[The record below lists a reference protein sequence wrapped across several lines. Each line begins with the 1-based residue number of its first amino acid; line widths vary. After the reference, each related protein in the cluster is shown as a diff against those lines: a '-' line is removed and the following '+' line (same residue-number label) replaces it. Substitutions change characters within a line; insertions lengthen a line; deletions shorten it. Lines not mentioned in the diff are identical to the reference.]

1 MRRAARVAATAR
13 AWMLRT
19 NTNMKTKF
27 PLHRTHFLLGA
38 IAASVGLAAAAQTGF
53 RPPAVPLIACDPYFS
68 IWSPADKLNDADTVH
83 WTRRPHR
90 LTSLARIDGKVFRL
104 MGREPGQA
112 AALPQ
117 TGLEV
122 LPTHTVYSFEGQGV
136 RLSLSFMSPVL
147 PSDLMVYSRPVTY
160 LTWSAKAIDGK
171 KHRVEV
177 YFDAS
182 AEIAVNAGTEV
193 ATGARDN
200 LRGCTVLKLGGKDQA
215 VLQKKG
221 DDLRIDW
228 GYLYLA
234 GKEPGQGQIGSPE
247 TLRQRFTDGANEPES
262 KRDPGAQEKPAR
274 ELAASLSMNL
284 GEVGPRPI
292 SRWIVLAYDDLY
304 SIQYFKKN
312 LRPYWRRN
320 GDDAAALLKKSVA
333 EYESLKRRCEQFD
346 AELMADL
353 ERAGGPKY
361 ARICVLSY
369 RQCIAGNKLVADANG
384 QPLLFPKENTS
395 NGCIGT
401 VDVIYPMA
409 PQFLL
414 FGPSLTKAMLVPNL
428 DYGSSPRWRWPF
440 APHDLGTY
448 PLANAQVYGGGE
460 RTEVDQ
466 MPVEETGNMLI
477 LVAALAKMEG
487 NADFAAKY
495 WPTLTKWAEYLKE
508 KAFDPEN
515 QLCTDDFM
523 GHLAHNVNLSI
534 KATLGIASFAYLC
547 DLRGQKETA
556 AKYHQLASDFA
567 KRWVTEADDGD
578 HFRLAFDKAGTWSQ
592 KYNLVWDKIL
602 GFGLYPDA
610 VRRKEMDYYIKIKK
624 PFGVALD
631 NRGDGAKLDWSLW
644 TGTLTRNRADFE
656 AVMEPVYRFLNET
669 PERVGAGDFYNT
681 ATGHHISMHSRPV
694 VGGVFLE
701 MLYDQP
707 VWKKWWSRDTTRS
720 AKWAP
725 IPQAP
730 KIVKVLSAAD
740 REPAQWRYTTNR
752 PAEGWSAPGY
762 DDGTWATG
770 RSGFGTMGTPGAE
783 IGTVWNTGDIWLR
796 REIDLNGHAS
806 KNLQAWLHHDEDA
819 EVYIN
824 GVLAVKTSGYTM
836 SYESFPLLPTG
847 KAALKPGRN
856 LISVHCHQTGGGQY
870 IDVGLVEVEER

>member
-1 MRRAARVAATAR
+1 LLLCSLI
-13 AWMLRT
+13 AWAIGDGVI
-19 NTNMKTKF
+19 F
-27 PLHRTHFLLGA
+27 AA
-38 IAASVGLAAAAQTGF
+38 IADPGF
-53 RPPAVPLIACDPYFS
+53 RPPAVPLVACDPYFS
-68 IWSPADKLNDADTVH
+68 IWSPADKLNEADTVH
-83 WTRRPHR
+83 WTGKPHR

-104 MGREPGQA
+104 MGREPGQV

-117 TGLEV
+117 VGLEV
-122 LPTHTVYSFEGQGV
+122 LPTRTIYSFEGQGV
-136 RLSLSFMSPVL
+136 HLNLTFMTPAL
-147 PSDLMVYSRPVTY
+147 PSDLMLFSRPVTY
-160 LTWSAKAIDGK
+160 LTWSAAAIDGN

-182 AEIAVNAGTEV
+182 AEIAVDSGAEV
-193 ATGARDN
+193 ATGSRED
-200 LRGCTVLKLGGKDQA
+200 LRGCKVWKLGAKEQA
-215 VLQKKG
+215 MLGKKG

-228 GYLYLA
+228 GYLYVA
-234 GKEPGQGQIGSPE
+234 GKQSASGGIGSPE
-247 TLRQRFTDGANEPES
+247 RLRQGFLDGSANQAKQDS
-262 KRDPGAQEKPAR
+262 GAEEKPAR
-274 ELAASLSMNL
+274 ELVASISMNL
-284 GEVGPRPI
+284 GEVGTKPVA
-292 SRWIVLAYDDLY
+292 RWLVLAYDDLY

-320 GDDAAALLKKSVA
+320 GDDAAALLKKSMA
-333 EYESLKRRCEQFD
+333 EYESLNRRCEQFD
-346 AELMADL
+346 SELMADL
-353 ERAGGPKY
+353 KRAGGERY
-361 ARICVLSY
+361 ARICALTY
-369 RQCIAGNKLVADANG
+369 RQCNAGNKLVADANG

-428 DYGSSPRWRWPF
+428 DYASSARWKWSF

-487 NADFAAKY
+487 NGEFAAKY
-495 WPTLTKWAEYLKE
+495 WPTLTKWAEYLKD
-508 KAFDPEN
+508 KGFDPEN

-534 KATLGIASFAYLC
+534 KATLGIASYAYLC
-547 DLRGQKETA
+547 GLRGQKEA
-556 AKYHQLASDFA
+556 AEKYHQLATDFA

-610 VRRKEMDYYIKIKK
+610 VRRKEMDYYLKIKK
-624 PFGVALD
+624 PYGVPLD

-644 TGTLTRNRADFE
+644 TATLTRNRADFE
-656 AVMEPVYRFLNET
+656 AVVDPVYRFLNET

-681 ATGHHISMHSRPV
+681 ATGHHIGMHSRPV

-701 MLYDQP
+701 MLYDGP
-707 VWKKWWSRDTTRS
+707 VWKKWWGRDTTR
-720 AKWAP
+720 AANWAP

-730 KIVKVLSAAD
+730 KIVAVLAAAD
-740 REPAQWRYTTNR
+740 REPAVWHYTTNR

-762 DDGTWATG
+762 DDGGWSTG
-770 RSGFGTMGTPGAE
+770 RSGFGTKGTPGAE
-783 IGTVWNTGDIWLR
+783 VGTVWNTGDIWLR
-796 REIDLNGHAS
+796 REVELGAQTSH
-806 KNLQAWLHHDEDA
+806 NLQAWLHHDEDA

-824 GVLAVKTSGYTM
+824 GVLAVKTNGYIM
-836 SYESFPLLPTG
+836 GYESFPLLPAG
-847 KAALKPGRN
+847 RAALKQGKN
-856 LISVHCHQTGGGQY
+856 LIAIHCHQETGGQY
-870 IDVGLVEVEER
+870 IDLGFVDVEER